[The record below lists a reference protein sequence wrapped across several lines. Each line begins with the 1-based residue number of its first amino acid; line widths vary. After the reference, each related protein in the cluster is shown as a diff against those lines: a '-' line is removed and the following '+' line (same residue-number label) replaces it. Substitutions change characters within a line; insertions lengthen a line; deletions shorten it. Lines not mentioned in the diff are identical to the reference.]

1 MALALV
7 LSFFCLVS
15 YGTGTGTSIIL
26 SGRTSDKQETHATL
40 KNKQNNHPIRSNGS
54 FRLKFDQRNTQHQR
68 ETSYKQLQKQGR
80 GSATTPQ
87 NKTQQLTHI

>member
-40 KNKQNNHPIRSNGS
+40 KNKQNNHPIGE
-54 FRLKFDQRNTQHQR
+54 KFDQRNTQQQR
-68 ETSYKQLQKQGR
+68 ETSYEQLQKQGR